1 MSAAGDFPLV
11 YSSHPKPMAAAP
23 EQAGGLPPLKQTVKV
38 RREKQGRAGKTVTV
52 LFGFQ
57 SSERQLEELGKA
69 LRRQLGTGGAV
80 KEGTVELQGDQLNKA
95 LAWLDKAGYKG
106 QKAGG

>member
-1 MSAAGDFPLV
+1 MG
-11 YSSHPKPMAAAP
+11 
-23 EQAGGLPPLKQTVKV
+23 QRVKV

-57 SSERQLEELGKA
+57 ASDRQLQELGKA

-80 KEGTVELQGDQLNKA
+80 KEGVVELQGDQLDKA
-95 LAWLDKAGYKG
+95 LAWLAKQGYKG

>member
-1 MSAAGDFPLV
+1 M
-11 YSSHPKPMAAAP
+11 YSSHPKPAAAP
-23 EQAGGLPPLKQTVKV
+23 LEQAVGLPPLKQQVKV

-57 SSERQLEELGKA
+57 ASDRQLDELGKA
-69 LRRQLGTGGAV
+69 LRKQLGTGGAV
-80 KEGTVELQGDQLNKA
+80 KAGTVELQGDQLDKA
-95 LAWLDKAGYKG
+95 LAWLNKTGYKG